1 MNGPGVKEGNKYR
14 YEAVQAPVLG
24 PCHPN
29 HSKSALIC
37 ITTNG
42 LLRVLWAQNNGKWSE
57 SHTELESVVSS
68 DDLITHAAICSDKSG
83 FWNHMQENML
93 NQMTAGTLLIAF
105 ATTSKQLC
113 TVRALID
120 WGLPKTTEKVSQ
132 AQLPLN
138 PTVRTRHLAITSWLY
153 DSPETLNASHMESS
167 MVQLSHLEFLP
178 LCGNTGNSITPP
190 TIIAVRSHL
199 PSSVSHYNQ
208 DVYTTI
214 DRWEI
219 REKNQTIHPAFEQIS
234 SRRNS
239 IGSQPSVS
247 EPHGLS

>member
-1 MNGPGVKEGNKYR
+1 M
-14 YEAVQAPVLG
+14 G

-29 HSKSALIC
+29 HSKSAFVC

-42 LLRVLWAQNNGKWSE
+42 LLRVLWAQNNGKWFE

-68 DDLITHAAICSDKSG
+68 DDLITHAAICSDKSR
-83 FWNHMQENML
+83 FWNGICITVL
-93 NQMTAGTLLIAF
+93 TSPSAGTLLIAF

-120 WGLPKTTEKVSQ
+120 WGLPKTTEKVSP

-138 PTVRTRHLAITSWLY
+138 PTVRTRHLAMTSWLH
-153 DSPETLNASHMESS
+153 DVPGETLNASHMEPS

-178 LCGNTGNSITPP
+178 LCGNSNATITPP
-190 TIIAVRSHL
+190 TVIAIRSHL

-208 DVYTTI
+208 DVHTTV

-219 REKNQTIHPAFEQIS
+219 REKNQTIHPAFEQLS

-239 IGSQPSVS
+239 VGSTPGVGSVIF
-247 EPHGLS
+247 LSYNDSHAS

>member
-1 MNGPGVKEGNKYR
+1 M
-14 YEAVQAPVLG
+14 LG

-29 HSKSALIC
+29 HSKSAFVC
-37 ITTNG
+37 VTTNG
-42 LLRVLWAQNNGKWSE
+42 LLRVLWAQNNGKWFE

-68 DDLITHAAICSDKSG
+68 DDLITHAAICSDKG
-83 FWNHMQENML
+83 KFWNDFCITVL
-93 NQMTAGTLLIAF
+93 TSSSAGTLLIAF

-120 WGLPKTTEKVSQ
+120 WGLPKTTEKASL

-138 PTVRTRHLAITSWLY
+138 PTVRTRHLAITSWLH
-153 DSPETLNASHMESS
+153 DVPGETLNASHMEPS
-167 MVQLSHLEFLP
+167 MAQLSHLEFLP
-178 LCGNTGNSITPP
+178 LCGNSNATITPP

-208 DVYTTI
+208 DVHTTV

-219 REKNQTIHPAFEQIS
+219 REKNQTIHPAFEQLS

-239 IGSQPSVS
+239 VGSTPAVSSVI
-247 EPHGLS
+247 LSSRNDSHTS